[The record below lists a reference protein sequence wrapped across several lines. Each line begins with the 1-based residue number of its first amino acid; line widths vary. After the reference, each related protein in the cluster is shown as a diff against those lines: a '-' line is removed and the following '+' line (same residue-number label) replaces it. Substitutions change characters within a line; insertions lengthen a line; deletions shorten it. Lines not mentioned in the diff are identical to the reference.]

1 MLSFLTRTGICLQYQ
16 SLCNMQWRGLKAL
29 ERSIAMKTS
38 PNLAGLL
45 EAFFVDRLMRQ
56 RQASRHT
63 VASYRDTFCLLL
75 RFAQDHLKKAPSTLT
90 LDHLNAP
97 FIGAFLDHIEK
108 DRGNNARSRNAR
120 LAAIHSFFHYASL
133 HAPEHSALI
142 QRVLSIPSKR
152 YDRAEIEFLD
162 SHEIK
167 ALLAAPDVST
177 RTGRRDRTLLLVA
190 VQTGLR
196 VSELVALRCED
207 VMLGNG
213 AHVRCMGKGRKERCT
228 PLRKDAVIALRR
240 WLHEI
245 DCRPSDPLFPSTR
258 GGPLGV
264 DGVAHLLSKH
274 LAVARKRCVSLEK
287 KRVSPHVLRHS
298 AAMELLKAG
307 VDQTVIALWLG
318 HERLETTQMYLH
330 ASLELKEQALAKTT
344 PSDVPPGRFKPDDN
358 LLAFLKTL

>member
-1 MLSFLTRTGICLQYQ
+1 
-16 SLCNMQWRGLKAL
+16 
-29 ERSIAMKTS
+29 MKTFHS
-38 PNLAGLL
+38 LAGLL
-45 EAFFVDRLMRQ
+45 ESFFVDRLMRQ
-56 RQASRHT
+56 RKASQHT
-63 VASYRDTFCLLL
+63 VAAYRDTFCLLL

-97 FIGAFLDHIEK
+97 FIGAFLDYIEK
-108 DRGNNARSRNAR
+108 DRGNSARSRNAR
-120 LAAIHSFFHYASL
+120 LAAIHSFFHYAAL
-133 HAPEHSALI
+133 TVPEHSALI

-152 YDRAEIEFLD
+152 HDRAEIEFLD
-162 SHEIK
+162 SHEID

-177 RTGRRDRTLLLVA
+177 QAGRRDRTLLLVA

-228 PLRKDAVIALRR
+228 PLRKDAVRALRS
-240 WLHEI
+240 WLRECN
-245 DCRPSDPLFPSTR
+245 CRPSDPLFPSTR

-264 DGVAHLLSKH
+264 DGIAHLLSKH
-274 LAVARKRCVSLEK
+274 LATARKRCVSLEK

-298 AAMELLKAG
+298 AAMELLRAG
-307 VDQTVIALWLG
+307 VDQSVIALWLG

-330 ASLELKEQALAKTT
+330 ASLALKEQALAKTK
-344 PSDVPPGRFKPDDN
+344 PSDVPPGRYKPDDK

>member
-1 MLSFLTRTGICLQYQ
+1 
-16 SLCNMQWRGLKAL
+16 
-29 ERSIAMKTS
+29 MKTS
-38 PNLAGLL
+38 HSLAGLL

-63 VASYRDTFCLLL
+63 VAAYRDTFCLLL
-75 RFAQDHLKKAPSTLT
+75 KFAQDHLKKAPSTLT
-90 LDHLNAP
+90 LGHLDAP
-97 FIGAFLDHIEK
+97 FIGAFLDHLEK
-108 DRGNNARSRNAR
+108 DRGNSARSRNAR

-133 HAPEHSALI
+133 YAPEHSAMI

-162 SHEIK
+162 SHEIE

-177 RTGRRDRTLLLVA
+177 RTGRRDRAFLLVA

-196 VSELVALRCED
+196 VSELVSLRRED
-207 VMLGNG
+207 VKLGNG
-213 AHVRCMGKGRKERCT
+213 AHVRCMGKGRKDRCT
-228 PLRKDAVIALRR
+228 PLRKDAVIALDS
-240 WLHEI
+240 WLREC
-245 DCRPSDPLFPSTR
+245 DGLPSAPLFPSIR

-264 DGVAHLLSKH
+264 DGIAHLLSKH
-274 LAVARKRCVSLEK
+274 LAAARKQCASLKK

-298 AAMELLKAG
+298 TAMELLKAG
-307 VDQTVIALWLG
+307 VDQSVIALWLG

-330 ASLELKEQALAKTT
+330 ANLALKEQALAKTT
-344 PSDVPPGRFKPDDN
+344 PSDVPPGRYKPDDD

>member
-1 MLSFLTRTGICLQYQ
+1 
-16 SLCNMQWRGLKAL
+16 
-29 ERSIAMKTS
+29 MKTS
-38 PNLAGLL
+38 HSLTGLL
-45 EAFFVDRLMRQ
+45 EAFFVDRLIRQ
-56 RQASRHT
+56 RKASQHT
-63 VASYRDTFCLLL
+63 VAAYRDTFCLLL
-75 RFAQDHLKKAPSTLT
+75 RFAQDNLKKAPSTLT
-90 LDHLNAP
+90 LDHLDAP

-108 DRGNNARSRNAR
+108 DRGNSARSRNAR
-120 LAAIHSFFHYASL
+120 LAAIHSFFHYAAL

-162 SHEIK
+162 SHEIE

-228 PLRKDAVIALRR
+228 PLRKDAVKALRS
-240 WLHEI
+240 WLRECN
-245 DCRPSDPLFPSTR
+245 CRPSDPLFTSAR

-264 DGVAHLLSKH
+264 DGIAHLLSKH
-274 LAVARKRCVSLEK
+274 LATARKRCVSLEK

-298 AAMELLKAG
+298 AAMELLQAG
-307 VDQTVIALWLG
+307 VDQSVIALWLG
-318 HERLETTQMYLH
+318 HDRLETTQMYLH
-330 ASLELKEQALAKTT
+330 ASLALKEQALAKTT
-344 PSDVPPGRFKPDDN
+344 PSDAPPGRYKPDDK